1 MDSVRSTFAQYDRN
15 GDGAISIDEF
25 KNLCY
30 EMGYHLK
37 PEELMMDLRILD
49 LDGSGAIT
57 YDEFIA
63 WWKREDRFKM
73 LQIDARTMTRLKVY
87 VDTFKKYDRDA
98 SGGIDIR
105 EFKNLYMDLIKRKII
120 VKKSLVA
127 AMQELD
133 GNRDGCISFNEYVVW
148 SLNHCDLETQ
158 SAKNPPRQI
167 DAEQSSQ
174 RRLSATPSRPT
185 SANSSAG
192 SVGVFRSPSQKIT
205 ETTAAPKSTSL
216 SRTGSRS
223 SVMKQGSQSLSR
235 TDSKSRIS
243 QSEVPAQKHASLSRS
258 NSKRGFDKRGEDHSP
273 SALRKEEPLS
283 DMAASRKQSNGLS
296 VAMSNAT
303 LQQSS
308 PRQSATAIS
317 SSKQQANRP
326 SHVSRSASRS
336 ELPIK

>member
-158 SAKNPPRQI
+158 SVKNPPRQI
-167 DAEQSSQ
+167 DPEQSSQ

-185 SANSSAG
+185 SANSAAG
-192 SVGVFRSPSQKIT
+192 SVGVFQSPSQKKT

-216 SRTGSRS
+216 SRTGFL
-223 SVMKQGSQSLSR
+223 SQ
-235 TDSKSRIS
+235 K
-243 QSEVPAQKHASLSRS
+243 
-258 NSKRGFDKRGEDHSP
+258 F
-273 SALRKEEPLS
+273 
-283 DMAASRKQSNGLS
+283 
-296 VAMSNAT
+296 
-303 LQQSS
+303 
-308 PRQSATAIS
+308 PRRNTRRYLVQI
-317 SSKQQANRP
+317 QNMG
-326 SHVSRSASRS
+326 
-336 ELPIK
+336 